1 MFDSIST
8 TKPKRIRKRNGKTL
22 REIDDIICTLKVC
35 DPEEIPV
42 FVARELHKLPPVNFD
57 HVDVTRL
64 LKDIVKLQQD
74 VALIKE
80 QCEAQNKSNLL
91 LRSEVDALR
100 HHTSSVQ
107 VVSPQCYV
115 NHKRGAFLGNFD
127 YDSGPIGLSH
137 IHDKSTMS
145 KNFNLPEVSP
155 TINDN
160 PAYREIR
167 VPRSTS
173 TKPTRESTNVLTNE
187 EYDSIRTEAN
197 SAFVTNLNSSIK
209 VPHLIDSAPLLCPT
223 GAAVALVETGL
234 ICDEELQLNNNNAQ
248 PNKSLAEIVCGGD
261 FKIHEKNDE
270 WKLIQ
275 RKRFKNKFVGNRGI
289 ATVNKNDKFKAAEIK
304 TPIYI
309 YNVSKQVS
317 CLDVTE
323 YIKNKCNLYVSV
335 TMINMRVEK
344 EYNAFKIFVP
354 KHKQDLF
361 LRDDFWPEGISYRK
375 FYEYKNVKLAD
386 IN

>member
-1 MFDSIST
+1 M
-8 TKPKRIRKRNGKTL
+8 
-22 REIDDIICTLKVC
+22 
-35 DPEEIPV
+35 
-42 FVARELHKLPPVNFD
+42 
-57 HVDVTRL
+57 
-64 LKDIVKLQQD
+64 
-74 VALIKE
+74 
-80 QCEAQNKSNLL
+80 
-91 LRSEVDALR
+91 
-100 HHTSSVQ
+100 
-107 VVSPQCYV
+107 
-115 NHKRGAFLGNFD
+115 
-127 YDSGPIGLSH
+127 
-137 IHDKSTMS
+137 
-145 KNFNLPEVSP
+145 
-155 TINDN
+155 
-160 PAYREIR
+160 
-167 VPRSTS
+167 
-173 TKPTRESTNVLTNE
+173 LTNE